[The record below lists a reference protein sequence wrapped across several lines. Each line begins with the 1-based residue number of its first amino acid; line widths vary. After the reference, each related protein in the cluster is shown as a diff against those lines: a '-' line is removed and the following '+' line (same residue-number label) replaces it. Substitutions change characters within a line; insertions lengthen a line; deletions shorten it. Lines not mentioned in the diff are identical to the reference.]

1 MTIPPDPFTDGG
13 LPAFARRL
21 RSGNVSA
28 EETVAACLD
37 RIEALEPSLNAF
49 EHLAGESALASARA
63 LDRTLA
69 AGIDLGPLMGVPV
82 AVKDL
87 IAVEG
92 MPTTAG
98 SNVDV
103 SDLIGTEGGFVRRMR
118 QAGCVIVGKTR
129 TVEFALGGAGTNQ
142 VRGTPINPWDGAVPR
157 APGGSS
163 SGSAVAAAARMC
175 RIAIGS
181 DTGGSVRG
189 PAAFC
194 GAFGLKTSKSLWPTD
209 GVYPLSPTL
218 DTLGPLTST
227 AADAAWFLAGYHG
240 TRPVQPAP
248 VRGLRL
254 GRPANYFFDDLEP
267 EVARSCDA
275 ALEVLALAGIAIVES
290 DVPEAGM
297 DTPWFYDLVVA
308 EFLECLGR
316 ERFVRNL
323 NRIDRDVADWGMTG
337 VGMPADRYVQALERH
352 RLLCCLADERFAG
365 LDGILSPTR
374 PITAPPLAAFDDAE
388 EYRRLASVMARNT
401 RFGNMSGVCA
411 SSTPI
416 HQLGSDLPVGL
427 MLTGPAGTDAGLMS
441 IALTLEEILGPP
453 SEPDLFAFAAHA

>member
-21 RSGNVSA
+21 RSGDVSA

-129 TVEFALGGAGTNQ
+129 TVEFALGGAGTNR

-254 GRPANYFFDDLEP
+254 GRPTNYFFDDLEP

-275 ALEVLALAGIAIVES
+275 ALEVLALAGVAIVEI

-427 MLTGPAGTDAGLMS
+427 MLMGPAGTDAGLMS

-453 SEPDLFAFAAHA
+453 PEPDLFAFSARA